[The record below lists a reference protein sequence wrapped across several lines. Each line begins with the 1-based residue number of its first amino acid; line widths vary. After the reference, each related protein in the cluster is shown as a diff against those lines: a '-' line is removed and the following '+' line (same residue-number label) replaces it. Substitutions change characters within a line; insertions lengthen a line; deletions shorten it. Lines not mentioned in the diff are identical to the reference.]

1 MDPIFGLGAS
11 VIFGAI
17 DAVSGAQQTSAAR
30 EAEQRRIEAQ
40 YKQDMRNYRFNW
52 NQTKREYN
60 YRLQETGI
68 ARQNQEAMIG
78 YQEQTALR
86 DYQYG
91 LAIRDFEYGQQ
102 LRQYAES
109 ERLYGLRRGFNAQ
122 AAVEAHSA
130 ESRRLNEIMTGM
142 AFDQQDMLVKMLQ
155 EDGQVMA
162 LGTSGRS
169 TGKALASALSSYGRN
184 QAILAESLLSAERE
198 SRVSRRQI
206 ELSKYEADLNA
217 ESQRMLKPQLGPKPP
232 APLKM
237 PRATIL
243 DPLKPRKGPKP
254 MKGINTMPTN
264 SGLAIANNFLSTG
277 LGMMNSL
284 PIKWT

>member
-11 VIFGAI
+11 VVLGAI
-17 DAVSGAQQTSAAR
+17 GAFSGADQASRAR
-30 EAEQRRIEAQ
+30 EAEQARIDAQ
-40 YKQDMRNYRFNW
+40 YKQDQRNYRFNW
-52 NQTKREYN
+52 QTTKREYR
-60 YRLQETGI
+60 YRVKETGI
-68 ARQNQEAMIG
+68 ARQNQEANLRF
-78 YQEQTALR
+78 QEETALR
-86 DYQYG
+86 DYKYG

-109 ERLYGLRRGFNAQ
+109 ERLYGLRRGFNFQ
-122 AAVEAHSA
+122 ASVEAHAA
-130 ESRRLNEIMTGM
+130 ETRRLNEIMTGM
-142 AFDQQDMLVKMLQ
+142 AFDQQDLLVKMLQ
-155 EDGQVMA
+155 EEGQVMA

-169 TGKALASALSSYGRN
+169 TGKALASALASYGRN

-217 ESQRMLKPQLGPKPP
+217 EAQRMLKPQLGPKPP

-237 PRATIL
+237 PRAQIL
-243 DPLKPRKGPKP
+243 NPLKPKKPPKP
-254 MKGINTMPTN
+254 VKGVNTMPTA

-277 LGMMNSL
+277 LSTMNSL
-284 PIKWT
+284 PIKWG